1 VSDRIPQWSGIEND
15 YRSIL
20 VARKRNKKYKLKTHK
35 ATAKRFRLTGSGKL
49 VRTKAGKSHLRRN
62 TSKRSKRL
70 FSEMIPVKGKGIA
83 KRVRRMAP
91 YLSKYRANPNA
102 RSGKSSKS

>member
-1 VSDRIPQWSGIEND
+1 M
-15 YRSIL
+15 
-20 VARKRNKKYKLKTHK
+20 ARKGKKKYKLKTHK

-70 FSEMIPVKGKGIA
+70 FTKMIPVKGKGIA